1 MQITTKIS
9 DSNFQYICRSL
20 AQKKITYITPYQF
33 KEDYSNEQVYIL
45 EENEK
50 PVAMCSLVKNE
61 KHKNFAIK
69 RLVCFKKK
77 NAGKGYA
84 NILIQFIS
92 NQGFFPLVVTPW
104 EDNAP
109 MRHLL
114 EKNNFHLK
122 YIFSEKWCF
131 YEKSA

>member
-1 MQITTKIS
+1 MITTKIS

-20 AQKKITYITPYQF
+20 AQKKIEYITPCQF
-33 KEDYSNEQVYIL
+33 KEDYSNGRVYIL
-45 EENEK
+45 EENGK
-50 PVAMCSLVKNE
+50 PVAMCSLVKSE
-61 KHKNFAIK
+61 KYNNFAIK

-92 NQGFFPLVVTPW
+92 NQNFFPLVVTPW

-114 EKNNFHLK
+114 EKNNFHFK